1 MLAPALFE
9 FSQQVGRHA
18 LQQPR
23 IAQVAAYELFAVR
36 NAEKRLHPP
45 LAVERGERP
54 SKFGCG
60 IRARLVLHRSL
71 PVFLGRGFHGSF
83 VAYNHY
89 GDWH

>member
-1 MLAPALFE
+1 
-9 FSQQVGRHA
+9 
-18 LQQPR
+18 
-23 IAQVAAYELFAVR
+23 
-36 NAEKRLHPP
+36 LHPP